1 MLGELTA
8 THDGRTLSLGGPR
21 PRAVFAL
28 LVVARGAVVT
38 GDRLIDAVWGE
49 GPPPSAVGALQAYVS
64 RLRRELEPARTAG
77 TRRNV
82 IVWEGAG
89 YAIRLAADQVDAWR
103 FEALLRQAG
112 QAGPPAQRAALLTE
126 ALALWRGPAF
136 AGFADGPWARA
147 EAARLEELR
156 EVVREQLLAAR
167 LECGQHTEALLA
179 EAEGLVAGQP
189 LREERWSLL
198 ALAHHRAHGRAEA
211 LAVLRRARRT
221 LADRLGIDPGPALR
235 GVEAEILSHA
245 PRSAE
250 PLPSAPH
257 TSAPA
262 SVAAFESDRLVE
274 REKELAELRQCLA
287 DTVAGHGGLVCVQ
300 GPAGIGRSALLAEAG
315 RLGREWGVRV
325 LDVGGGPETR
335 AEAAP
340 GSARRERGGGWPGGR
355 GGEQGGERY
364 GEEAGERYGE
374 QGGEQAGEQ
383 GGAWHGEQPG
393 EQGGERYGEQAGEWH
408 GEQGGE
414 QAGEQGGG
422 QAGELH
428 GAQGGGQAG
437 GQAGELHGA
446 QGGEV
451 RGSLGGRP
459 REAHDVVRRLLD
471 VVVAEYDG
479 MLPTTAG
486 SMPVLD
492 GRIADRPDGFDVLH
506 GLYRIV
512 ERLVTDDHPAR
523 RPLLLLV
530 DDLQACDTASLRFL
544 AHLLP
549 RIQNLPVLVV
559 TALRAG
565 EPPARR
571 ESEQV
576 LADLAQDP
584 TVVHVRPEPLSAA
597 GVARLVRRL
606 PGGTAD
612 EEVERACHRVSAG
625 LPLLL
630 TDVLG
635 VLETTATARAGADP
649 AVAVAESGVRAVS
662 DLVLTVLDRLPPA
675 ATAVVRAVAVLDG
688 GSADGGSGEGGASL
702 PAVAAFTDL
711 PEQDVATATAALVRA
726 EVVRDQY
733 PLAFVH
739 PLAGEA
745 VLRMLSPRERPALHE
760 RAARLLDRAGT
771 APERT
776 AGHLLL
782 APCRGEPWAVG
793 VLRTAAARAAARGA
807 HDTAATLLNRALLEP
822 PTPDVRPAVLLELGR
837 AEALVDGP
845 AAARHLREAY
855 ETSSPPRGGA
865 ACLLAQTLVYTGRP
879 GEAAEFA
886 TRAAA
891 ELPTGQVA
899 GQTAAQATGQTASQ
913 TVGRTVGQVA
923 GQTLGQATAQVAGQA
938 TAQTVGQAAAD
949 GTVGDPAD
957 ERQGLLAL
965 ARLGAF
971 AHGLYTIGGGTDDPV
986 PPPVGD
992 GPGARMLAAE
1002 AARDATARG
1011 LDRAAAV
1018 AAARFALTDRVLLRS
1033 GRVLSWCT
1041 AGVVLHLAD
1050 DDVRLLWEETLT
1062 YAGQRG
1068 SLIGTLS
1075 AHLWNGF
1082 TQWRHGELHQ
1092 ARRSLE
1098 TALEQFGAWGVTPG
1112 APQCRAFLT
1121 GVLLDLGDIAGAR
1134 ACLERL
1140 RGRTGGAEGARLR
1153 GESEARV
1160 LIAEGRYAQALAVL
1174 DGVRRL
1180 QPDVVNPVW
1189 WDGDLLRVRAL
1200 TGLGERDR
1208 AVRLAREQL
1217 SMARRWGAPG
1227 TVGRVLRLCGE
1238 ARGPDGGPELREALA
1253 LLADGPARLEHARA
1267 QRSLHALA
1275 GGETAQDGVVRRFP
1289 PA

>member
-1 MLGELTA
+1 MEHADGEGPRPGAPGPEPRGAAGLRVGVLGELTA
-8 THDGRTLSLGGPR
+8 TYDGRALSLGGPR
-21 PRAVFAL
+21 PRAVLAL

-38 GDRLIDAVWGE
+38 GDRLVDAVWGE

-64 RLRRELEPARTAG
+64 RLRRELEPARVSG
-77 TRRNV
+77 TRSSV

-112 QAGPPAQRAALLTE
+112 QAEPPARRAALLTE

-167 LECGQHTEALLA
+167 LECGEHTEALLA

-245 PRSAE
+245 PRSAA
-250 PLPSAPH
+250 PLPSAPPA
-257 TSAPA
+257 SAPA
-262 SVAAFESDRLVE
+262 SAAAFACDRLVE

-287 DTVAGHGGLVCVQ
+287 DAVAGHGGLVCVE

-315 RLGREWGVRV
+315 RLGREWGIRV
-325 LDVGGGPETR
+325 LDVGGGPEAR
-335 AEAAP
+335 AEGARGAV
-340 GSARRERGGGWPGGR
+340 RRERDGEGGGEWGGERHGEGGREPGGEQRGGR
-355 GGEQGGERY
+355 GGEQR
-364 GEEAGERYGE
+364 
-374 QGGEQAGEQ
+374 
-383 GGAWHGEQPG
+383 G
-393 EQGGERYGEQAGEWH
+393 EQGGERHGERGREPGGEP
-408 GEQGGE
+408 GGELPGEKGAEQGGD
-414 QAGEQGGG
+414 
-422 QAGELH
+422 
-428 GAQGGGQAG
+428 
-437 GQAGELHGA
+437 
-446 QGGEV
+446 V
-451 RGSLGGRP
+451 RGSPGVRP
-459 REAHDVVRRLLD
+459 CDPHDGVRRLLD
-471 VVVAEYDG
+471 AVVAEYDG
-479 MLPTTAG
+479 TLPATATATATATARPTATATVTA
-486 SMPVLD
+486 PVPATPVFD
-492 GRIADRPDGFDVLH
+492 GRAADRPGGFDVLH

-512 ERLVTDDHPAR
+512 ERLVTDDHPAQ

-576 LADLAQDP
+576 LADLAQAP
-584 TVVHVRPEPLSAA
+584 TVVHIRPEPLSAA

-606 PGGTAD
+606 PGGTVD

-630 TDVLG
+630 THVLG
-635 VLETTATARAGADP
+635 ALETAGAGTDP
-649 AVAVAESGVRAVS
+649 RAVAESGVRAVS

-688 GSADGGSGEGGASL
+688 GGADGGGGEGGASL
-702 PAVAAFTDL
+702 PTVAAFTDL
-711 PEQDVATATAALVRA
+711 SEQDVATATAALVRA

-745 VLRMLSPRERPALHE
+745 VLRTVSPRERPALHE

-782 APCRGEPWAVG
+782 TPCRGEPWVVG
-793 VLRTAAARAAARGA
+793 VLRAAAARAAARGA
-807 HDTAATLLNRALLEP
+807 HDTAATLLTRALLEP
-822 PTPDVRPAVLLELGR
+822 PTRDIRPEVLLELGR

-865 ACLLAQTLVYTGRP
+865 ACLLAQTLIYTGRP

-891 ELPTGQVA
+891 ELS
-899 GQTAAQATGQTASQ
+899 TA
-913 TVGRTVGQVA
+913 RTF
-923 GQTLGQATAQVAGQA
+923 GQAAAR
-938 TAQTVGQAAAD
+938 TVGQAAAQVVGQAADQVVAD
-949 GTVGDPAD
+949 GTAGSTAD

-971 AHGLYTIGGGTDDPV
+971 AHGLYTVGGSAMDEPV

-1002 AARDATARG
+1002 AARDATARR

-1018 AAARFALTDRVLLRS
+1018 AAARFALTDRVLLRG

-1050 DDVRLLWEETLT
+1050 DDVRLLWDETLT
-1062 YAGQRG
+1062 YTGQRG

-1121 GVLLDLGDIAGAR
+1121 GVLLDLGDVAGAR
-1134 ACLERL
+1134 ACLERM
-1140 RGRTGGAEGARLR
+1140 RARTGGAEGARLR

-1174 DGVRRL
+1174 DGVRHL

-1267 QRSLHALA
+1267 QQSLHALA
-1275 GGETAQDGVVRRFP
+1275 GGETGKGGVVRRFP

>member
-1 MLGELTA
+1 M
-8 THDGRTLSLGGPR
+8 THDGRALSLGGPR
-21 PRAVFAL
+21 PRAVLAL
-28 LVVARGAVVT
+28 LVLARGAVVT

-64 RLRRELEPARTAG
+64 RLRRELEPARPAG
-77 TRRNV
+77 NRSGV

-112 QAGPPAQRAALLTE
+112 QAQAPARRTALLTE

-147 EAARLEELR
+147 EAVRLEELR

-167 LECGQHTEALLA
+167 LECGEHTEALLA
-179 EAEGLVAGQP
+179 EAEDLVAGQP

-198 ALAHHRAHGRAEA
+198 ALAHHRAHGQADA

-245 PRSAE
+245 PRPAAA
-250 PLPSAPH
+250 LPSAQPVP
-257 TSAPA
+257 APA
-262 SVAAFESDRLVE
+262 SGNACTSDQLIE
-274 REKELAELRQCLA
+274 REKELAELRHCLA
-287 DTVAGHGGLVCVQ
+287 DAIAGRGGLVCVR

-325 LDVGGGPETR
+325 LDVGGGAGVRTG
-335 AEAAP
+335 AEASP
-340 GSARRERGGGWPGGR
+340 DTRSRDP
-355 GGEQGGERY
+355 
-364 GEEAGERYGE
+364 
-374 QGGEQAGEQ
+374 
-383 GGAWHGEQPG
+383 
-393 EQGGERYGEQAGEWH
+393 
-408 GEQGGE
+408 
-414 QAGEQGGG
+414 
-422 QAGELH
+422 
-428 GAQGGGQAG
+428 
-437 GQAGELHGA
+437 
-446 QGGEV
+446 
-451 RGSLGGRP
+451 
-459 REAHDVVRRLLD
+459 HDVVRRLLD
-471 VVVAEYDG
+471 EVAAGHDGTLSATVTPVVGGRTADG
-479 MLPTTAG
+479 A
-486 SMPVLD
+486 
-492 GRIADRPDGFDVLH
+492 DGFDVLH

-512 ERLVTDDHPAR
+512 ERLVTDGPPAR

-549 RIQNLPVLVV
+549 RVQNLPILVV

-565 EPPARR
+565 EPPDRS

-584 TVVHVRPEPLSAA
+584 TVVHIRPEPLSAA

-606 PGGTAD
+606 LGGTVD
-612 EEVERACHRVSAG
+612 EEVVRACQRVSAG

-630 TDVLG
+630 THVLG
-635 VLETTATARAGADP
+635 ALEPVGPGADP
-649 AVAVAESGVRAVS
+649 RTVAESGVRAVS
-662 DLVLTVLDRLPPA
+662 DLVLTAVDGLPSA
-675 ATAVVRAVAVLDG
+675 AMAVVRAVAVLDG
-688 GSADGGSGEGGASL
+688 GSVGGGGGDGASGDGGASL

-711 PEQDVATATAALVRA
+711 SEQDVAMATAALVRA

-745 VLRMLSPRERPALHE
+745 VLRTVSPAERPALHE
-760 RAARLLDRAGT
+760 RAARLLDRAG
-771 APERT
+771 AAEERT
-776 AGHLLL
+776 AAHLLL
-782 APCRGEPWAVG
+782 VPYRGDPWAVG
-793 VLRTAAARAAARGA
+793 VLRAAAARATARGA
-807 HDTAATLLNRALLEP
+807 HDAAATLLTRALLEP
-822 PTPDVRPAVLLELGR
+822 PARDVRPEVLLELGR

-855 ETSSPPRGGA
+855 ETSSPPRADA
-865 ACLLAQTLVYTGRP
+865 ACLLAQTLIYTGRP

-886 TRAAA
+886 ARAAT
-891 ELPTGQVA
+891 ELPTGR
-899 GQTAAQATGQTASQ
+899 TATEGAVDGGVDGTDDGP
-913 TVGRTVGQVA
+913 
-923 GQTLGQATAQVAGQA
+923 
-938 TAQTVGQAAAD
+938 AD
-949 GTVGDPAD
+949 GTDD
-957 ERQGLLAL
+957 ERQGLVAL

-971 AHGLYTIGGGTDDPV
+971 THGLYTVGTGGTDVPV

-1002 AARDATARG
+1002 AARDATAWG

-1018 AAARFALTDRVLLRS
+1018 AAARFALTDRVLLRG

-1050 DDVRLLWEETLT
+1050 EDVRLLWDETLT

-1068 SLIGTLS
+1068 SLVGTLS

-1092 ARRSLE
+1092 ARRSLG

-1134 ACLERL
+1134 ACLERM
-1140 RGRTGGAEGARLR
+1140 RASAKGAEGARLR

-1160 LIAEGRYAQALAVL
+1160 LIAEGRYAPALAAL
-1174 DGVRRL
+1174 DGVRHL

-1200 TGLGERDR
+1200 TGLGERGR
-1208 AVRLAREQL
+1208 AERLAREQL
-1217 SMARRWGAPG
+1217 SLARRWGAPG

-1253 LLADGPARLEHARA
+1253 LLADGPARLEYARA
-1267 QRSLHALA
+1267 RRSLHALA
-1275 GGETAQDGVVRRFP
+1275 GGESGQDGVVRRFP

>member
-1 MLGELTA
+1 M
-8 THDGRTLSLGGPR
+8 THGGRALSLGGPR

-77 TRRNV
+77 ARSSV

-89 YAIRLAADQVDAWR
+89 YAIRLGADQVDAWR

-112 QAGPPAQRAALLTE
+112 QAGQAEPPAQRAALLTE

-167 LECGQHTEALLA
+167 LECGEHTEALLA
-179 EAEGLVAGQP
+179 EAEGLVAAQP

-198 ALAHHRAHGRAEA
+198 ALAHHHAHGQADA
-211 LAVLRRARRT
+211 LSVLRRARRT

-245 PRSAE
+245 PRPAA
-250 PLPSAPH
+250 PLPSAP
-257 TSAPA
+257 PA
-262 SVAAFESDRLVE
+262 SVPTASASASASAFVFGQLVE
-274 REKELAELRQCLA
+274 REKELAELRQCLSDA
-287 DTVAGHGGLVCVQ
+287 VAGHGGLVCVQ
-300 GPAGIGRSALLAEAG
+300 GPAGIGRSALLAEVG

-325 LDVGGGPETR
+325 LDAGDGPEARTEV
-335 AEAAP
+335 AS
-340 GSARRERGGGWPGGR
+340 GSVRHGGQAR
-355 GGEQGGERY
+355 
-364 GEEAGERYGE
+364 
-374 QGGEQAGEQ
+374 
-383 GGAWHGEQPG
+383 
-393 EQGGERYGEQAGEWH
+393 
-408 GEQGGE
+408 
-414 QAGEQGGG
+414 EQGGG
-422 QAGELH
+422 V
-428 GAQGGGQAG
+428 QGSPGTGP
-437 GQAGELHGA
+437 
-446 QGGEV
+446 
-451 RGSLGGRP
+451 P
-459 REAHDVVRRLLD
+459 RDPHDVVRRLLD
-471 VVVAEYDG
+471 AVVAGYDG
-479 MLPTTAG
+479 TLPATAMATPVFGGRTAG
-486 SMPVLD
+486 
-492 GRIADRPDGFDVLH
+492 RPDGFDVLH

-530 DDLQACDTASLRFL
+530 DDLQACDTASLCFL

-549 RIQNLPVLVV
+549 RVQNLPILVV

-584 TVVHVRPEPLSAA
+584 TVVHIRPEPLSAA

-606 PGGTAD
+606 LGGTVD

-630 TDVLG
+630 AHVLG
-635 VLETTATARAGADP
+635 ALETAGAGADP
-649 AVAVAESGVRAVS
+649 RAVAESGVRAVS
-662 DLVLTVLDRLPPA
+662 DLVLTVLDRLPSA
-675 ATAVVRAVAVLDG
+675 AMAVVRAVAVLDG
-688 GSADGGSGEGGASL
+688 GSADGGGGDSGGGDGGASL
-702 PAVAAFTDL
+702 PTVAAFTDL
-711 PEQDVATATAALVRA
+711 SEQDVATATAALVRA

-745 VLRMLSPRERPALHE
+745 VLRTVSPRERPALHE

-776 AGHLLL
+776 AAHLLL
-782 APCRGEPWAVG
+782 VPYRGDPWVVG

-807 HDTAATLLNRALLEP
+807 HDAAATLLTRALLEP
-822 PTPDVRPAVLLELGR
+822 PTRDVRPEVLMELGR

-855 ETSSPPRGGA
+855 ETSSPLRVGA

-886 TRAAA
+886 TRAAT
-891 ELPTGQVA
+891 ELPIGQA
-899 GQTAAQATGQTASQ
+899 
-913 TVGRTVGQVA
+913 VGQA
-923 GQTLGQATAQVAGQA
+923 
-938 TAQTVGQAAAD
+938 VGQAAAD
-949 GTVGDPAD
+949 GTADDTAD

-971 AHGLYTIGGGTDDPV
+971 AHGLYTVGTGGMDVPV

-1002 AARDATARG
+1002 AARDATVRG
-1011 LDRAAAV
+1011 LDR

-1050 DDVRLLWEETLT
+1050 EDVRLLWDETLT

-1121 GVLLDLGDIAGAR
+1121 GVLLDLGNPAGAR
-1134 ACLERL
+1134 ACLERM
-1140 RGRTGGAEGARLR
+1140 RGWIRGAEGRRLL

-1174 DGVRRL
+1174 DGVRHL

-1200 TGLGERDR
+1200 TGLGERDP
-1208 AVRLAREQL
+1208 AERLAREQL

-1267 QRSLHALA
+1267 RQSLHALA
-1275 GGETAQDGVVRRFP
+1275 GGETVQDGVARRFP